1 VVIEGKTFAIKD
13 QLKEARCGYGGGMLA
28 ASLTSTFVVGTRTS
42 SCGGCLSKASR
53 TRDGCSSA
61 QACRCGATF
70 QGRLSAVLQ
79 HRAPSGGEGGGGG
92 GGGRAFSGPVTIPA
106 PTNVIPLDVRRLPPP
121 REPQSKFE
129 EILARE
135 LNVDQRAAVLA
146 PLQSQICVTSG
157 PGSGK
162 TRILT
167 YRQVFLVQELRVD
180 PASMLAV
187 TFTVKAA
194 NEMKERLYEMLGDVA
209 GSLLV
214 GTFHSV
220 CNRMLHMYGAKN
232 AVVPQDFSVLDQSGA
247 GAWVKRIVEM
257 RQEDPTLKGVELD
270 PKTLLGKFGDHK
282 NEVGYESRSLERG
295 DEKKWRGQLD
305 EAFGATRP
313 LCASA
318 ACSISRICCT
328 RGCAWPQCVRRCK
341 SSPTCRWTDIKT
353 ATGCS

>member
-1 VVIEGKTFAIKD
+1 VAEPSRALSPFP
-13 QLKEARCGYGGGMLA
+13 RPP
-28 ASLTSTFVVGTRTS
+28 TSF
-42 SCGGCLSKASR
+42 LS
-53 TRDGCSSA
+53 TC
-61 QACRCGATF
+61 
-70 QGRLSAVLQ
+70 AVC
-79 HRAPSGGEGGGGG
+79 
-92 GGGRAFSGPVTIPA
+92 
-106 PTNVIPLDVRRLPPP
+106 RLPAH
-121 REPQSKFE
+121 SKFE

-194 NEMKERLYEMLGDVA
+194 NEMKERLHEMLGDVA

-247 GAWVKRIVEM
+247 GAWVKRIVDET
-257 RQEDPTLKGVELD
+257 RQENPTLKGVELD